1 MTYDAPHFSGTGM
14 MDASQGEPEDY
25 GSPPAVCFSSSHVSL
40 FIYWLCL
47 GEHGDLI

>member
-25 GSPPAVCFSSSHVSL
+25 GSPPAVCFLPPMFLFSSIGYVWENMV
-40 FIYWLCL
+40 I
-47 GEHGDLI
+47 